1 MNTIR
6 LESTSFQLRLR
17 RYLPRDQGHPALA
30 CAGARERPY
39 NCLYLPGIPFFVRFP
54 RFHFGEL
61 FI

>member
-39 NCLYLPGIPFFVRFP
+39 NCLYLPGILSLRFL
-54 RFHFGEL
+54 RFYLGEL